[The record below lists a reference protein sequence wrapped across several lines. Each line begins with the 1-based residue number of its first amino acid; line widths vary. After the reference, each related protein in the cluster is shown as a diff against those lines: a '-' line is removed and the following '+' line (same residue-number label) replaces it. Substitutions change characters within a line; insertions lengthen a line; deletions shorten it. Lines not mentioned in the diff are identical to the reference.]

1 MKSFK
6 NSGLDEEFVKLV
18 DDLDN
23 LEELSGASTWN
34 NFIISGTVVS
44 LTFGND
50 GWICTWTHECKDTC
64 R

>member
-23 LEELSGASTWN
+23 LEELSGGTFTTVFFSAAVSVTLGN
-34 NFIISGTVVS
+34 N
-44 LTFGND
+44 
-50 GWICTWTHECKDTC
+50 GWVCTWTHECQDTC

>member
-6 NSGLDEEFVKLV
+6 NSGLNEEFVKLV

-23 LEELSGASTWN
+23 LEELSGASTWTN
-34 NFIISGTVVS
+34 LLFGTVVS
-44 LTFGND
+44 LTFGNN
-50 GWICTWTHECKDTC
+50 GWVCTWTHECQDTC